1 MYLLMLLL
9 SQGLQMILQ
18 VEKFEQEENFLDG
31 SGVRLVIHEPGT
43 LPFPE
48 EEGFTLGPG
57 YETSIGMKM
66 VGLIKLKH

>member
-1 MYLLMLLL
+1 MLLL
-9 SQGLQMILQ
+9 VKGLKMILQ
-18 VEKFEQEENFLDG
+18 VEKFEQAENFLDG

-48 EEGFTLGPG
+48 EEGFTLSPG

-66 VGLIKLKH
+66 VGLVFKTSWI